1 MGKNS
6 TMGKNY
12 RLLNEL
18 SHHMN
23 YKVSANSQELRQT
36 YIPVMRERILKLLKN
51 ADDAS
56 VKEAIALMDEYGL
69 NREDIA
75 EKIETFA
82 IGKGYDSFEDLDSKQ
97 KAAFTREYNAG
108 SHMSQALVQEQGGGS
123 KRKRKGSREKD
134 PNDLDAIDDDDVDED
149 DDDDENSEDEE
160 KELKK
165 LQEQFKKKG
174 RRAAASKKAKASK
187 SKKK

>member
-1 MGKNS
+1 
-6 TMGKNY
+6 
-12 RLLNEL
+12 
-18 SHHMN
+18 
-23 YKVSANSQELRQT
+23 
-36 YIPVMRERILKLLKN
+36 LKLLKN

-75 EKIETFA
+75 EKIELFA

-108 SHMSQALVQEQGGGS
+108 SHMSQALVQEQGGGGS
-123 KRKRKGSREKD
+123 KRKRNGPREKD
-134 PNDLDAIDDDDVDED
+134 PNDLDAIDDDDDDDDVED
-149 DDDDENSEDEE
+149 DDEENSEDEE

-174 RRAAASKKAKASK
+174 RRAAAASKKAKGK